1 MSAPIVPPAVILS
14 HTQMGENIGAAAR
27 AMKNFGLSD
36 LRLIAP
42 KCGWPND
49 RAQILASG
57 AGDILDAASL
67 HTTAKDAL
75 ADVQLVLATTARGRD
90 VTREILTAEAAARRL
105 REASEKGLKTALLFG
120 GERAGLD
127 NDEISLCDALITI
140 PTAPLPQVKSTEL
153 KAGSLNLGQAVLL
166 LGYEWLKTGDAT
178 PASRTRP
185 TIAVPAPRA
194 ELIDLFDHLERE
206 LDAGGFFFPPTKKG
220 AMVRNIRAM
229 ILKSGLTDQQA
240 RTIRGMIVAL
250 VRNKYRGE
258 A

>member
-1 MSAPIVPPAVILS
+1 MTAPAIILS

-27 AMKNFGLSD
+27 AMKNFGLSE

-42 KCGWPND
+42 KCEWPSD
-49 RAQILASG
+49 RAQMLASG
-57 AGDILDAASL
+57 AGDILDRATIYPAA
-67 HTTAKDAL
+67 ADAL
-75 ADVQLVLATTARGRD
+75 ADVQMVLATTARGRD
-90 VTREILTAEAAARRL
+90 VTREVLTPAEAAARL
-105 REASEKGLKTALLFG
+105 RDASARGLKTALLFG

-140 PTAPLPQVKSTEL
+140 PTAPLPQIKDSEI

-166 LGYEWLKTGDAT
+166 LGYEWLKSADTT
-178 PASRTRP
+178 PASRIREGLA
-185 TIAVPAPRA
+185 IPAPRK
-194 ELIDLFDHLERE
+194 ELIDLFDHLESE
-206 LDAGGFFFPPTKKG
+206 LDAGGFFFPPAKKG

-229 ILKSGLTDQQA
+229 ILRSGLTDQQA

-258 A
+258 QK